1 MLFRIQKSI
10 TDDSVAVEVRRE
22 VDSPEGG
29 KSNQEKLKMK
39 KIIASA
45 VGLMMVG
52 GVAVTTA
59 SAVENQ
65 FGGYWRTRSFVMDNF
80 DGQDS
85 ETIWRTDNRTRLYY
99 TAKFNDDFKFV
110 NKFEFNT
117 RWGDNV
123 GGDIGADG
131 TAIWRI
137 KNSYADFTLGAVRTK
152 LGIQATAISH
162 GIFFDADFSGINVS
176 ADLGTVTPTFLYIA
190 VDDEDVAPNIQDR
203 NMSVVI
209 VPVKIGDMV
218 TLTPYF
224 AYDYQSGLDDDN
236 FYFGADVDLKMDVV
250 SAWGTFIYNGGTV
263 ANDVDNEGFLVA
275 GGVTASIAHA
285 QAIYATGDD
294 GGDPT
299 TNEAYTPAPGASYY
313 WSEIMGFG
321 TFDAAASNGSPGDRI
336 SNVTAFN
343 GGVTF
348 KPMDKLT
355 LKGDVW
361 YAMLSEE
368 DAAGEDELG
377 LELDGKATY
386 AIMDNLS
393 LDLVFAYLF
402 SGEATGPEDVLEA
415 GARVSLK
422 F

>member
-1 MLFRIQKSI
+1 
-10 TDDSVAVEVRRE
+10 
-22 VDSPEGG
+22 
-29 KSNQEKLKMK
+29 MK

-65 FGGYWRTRSFVMDNF
+65 FGGYWRVRSFVQDNF

-85 ETIWRTDNRTRLYY
+85 ASVWRTDSRTRLYY

-152 LGIQATAISH
+152 LGIQGGAI
-162 GIFFDADFSGINVS
+162 GRGLVFDDDFSGINVS
-176 ADLGTVTPTFLYIA
+176 ANLGTVTPTFLYIA
-190 VDDEDVAPNIQDR
+190 VDDENAGNTQDR
-203 NMSVVI
+203 SMAAAV
-209 VPVKIGDMV
+209 VPVKIGDAI

-224 AYDYQSGLDDDN
+224 VYDYISTLSDDN
-236 FYFGADVDLKMDVV
+236 WYLGADFDLKMDAV
-250 SAWGTFIYNGGTV
+250 SAWGTFVYNGGK
-263 ANDVDNEGFLVA
+263 AAEGVDNAGFLLA
-275 GGVTASIAHA
+275 GGATASIAHG
-285 QAIYATGDD
+285 QAIYASGDD
-294 GGDPT
+294 GGDLT
-299 TNEAYTPAPGASYY
+299 TNDAFVVAPGGCYY
-313 WSEIMGFG
+313 WSEIMGLG
-321 TFDAAASNGSPGDRI
+321 TFDTGASNGSPGCGI
-336 SNVTAFN
+336 TNLAAFN
-343 GGVTF
+343 GGVTI

-355 LKGDVW
+355 LKGDIW
-361 YAMLSEE
+361 YAMLAEN
-368 DAAGEDELG
+368 DANGQDELG
-377 LELDGKATY
+377 LELDGKVTY
-386 AIMDNLS
+386 AIMDNLN
-393 LDLVFAYLF
+393 LDLVLAYLF
-402 SGEATGPEDVLEA
+402 SGDATGPEDVLEA
-415 GARVSLK
+415 GARISLK